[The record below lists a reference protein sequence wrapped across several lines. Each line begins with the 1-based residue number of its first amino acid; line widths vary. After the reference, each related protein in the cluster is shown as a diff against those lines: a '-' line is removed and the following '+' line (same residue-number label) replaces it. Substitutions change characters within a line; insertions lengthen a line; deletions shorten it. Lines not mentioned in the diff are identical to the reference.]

1 MAKVEFREKKD
12 ITTCKIENSQRIASL
27 ITADD
32 AKLLRQK
39 ALDNDTT
46 VSEIIRVLVT
56 NYLHPKKENK

>member
-56 NYLHPKKENK
+56 NYLHPKKESK